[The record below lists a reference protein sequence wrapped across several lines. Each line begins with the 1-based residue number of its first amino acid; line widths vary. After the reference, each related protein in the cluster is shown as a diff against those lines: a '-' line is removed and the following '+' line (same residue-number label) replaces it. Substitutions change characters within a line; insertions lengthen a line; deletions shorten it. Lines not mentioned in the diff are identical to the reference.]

1 MKAATLIPFILS
13 LTGAMPTV
21 DTASEFGKRQIAE
34 IIEVVIFEALK
45 LGTNSFLPGP
55 ERP

>member
-13 LTGAMPTV
+13 LTGAMPTL
-21 DTASEFGKRQIAE
+21 DTASDSGKRQVAE
-34 IIEVVIFEALK
+34 IIEVVLFEALK

-55 ERP
+55 EQP

>member
-1 MKAATLIPFILS
+1 MKPATLIPLVIS
-13 LTGAMPTV
+13 AAGAMPTLEKPSNV
-21 DTASEFGKRQIAE
+21 EERQIAE
-34 IIEVVIFEALK
+34 IIEVLIFEGIK